1 MDPTIEWGARQGD
14 ALGIEVRGRLSAISQ
29 IGPDCAGAYNKSV
42 EGVVPMQL
50 QKYEQ
55 SVNED
60 AYFKM
65 RRDLIRE
72 DIAKRLRKVCS
83 HLSDAEF
90 KKLVDSMV
98 EQKLKGERRR
108 SL

>member
-1 MDPTIEWGARQGD
+1 
-14 ALGIEVRGRLSAISQ
+14 
-29 IGPDCAGAYNKSV
+29 
-42 EGVVPMQL
+42 MQQ
-50 QKYEQ
+50 QKYGK

-60 AYFKM
+60 AYFKT
-65 RRDLIRE
+65 RRDLVRE

-90 KKLVDSMV
+90 KKLVDSMAD
-98 EQKLKGERRR
+98 QKLKGERRR